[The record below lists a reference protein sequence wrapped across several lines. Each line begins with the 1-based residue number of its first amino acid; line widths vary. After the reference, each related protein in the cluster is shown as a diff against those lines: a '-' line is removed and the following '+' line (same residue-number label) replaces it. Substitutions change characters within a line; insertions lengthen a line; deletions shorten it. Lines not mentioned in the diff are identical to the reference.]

1 MCFKMTLTIDFF
13 LDYFYLLCFYDRHI
27 FNISG
32 GSRPLALGS
41 LQGTCTFSN
50 KCWCKRL
57 KYLQALR

>member
-50 KCWCKRL
+50 AGARG
-57 KYLQALR
+57 